1 MMSDALPTRVF
12 LVQGK
17 KANKDFK
24 AARTLYPL
32 QEIHP
37 NQTNL
42 PPALLRQDATLSE
55 KLPATPTNDKEEH
68 SQHDQPKEARHDA
81 VL

>member
-1 MMSDALPTRVF
+1 MPDALPTRVHF
-12 LVQGK
+12 VQGK

-32 QEIHP
+32 QEISP
-37 NQTNL
+37 NATNL
-42 PPALLRQDATLSE
+42 PAALLRQDATLSE

-68 SQHDQPKEARHDA
+68 TQHNQPKETGHDA